1 MIEMLLEREPS
12 QWFAVWFA
20 PVCGLV
26 SIIGLFIC
34 AATSIRYSQE
44 KLVLRYP
51 LRKKREVYWWEI
63 ERVEVVP
70 VKEQVRVWKTLRL
83 YTQGRVYKLN
93 LARLRRGRDGFM
105 TELYQMAERY
115 EIPCVKMK
123 A

>member
-1 MIEMLLEREPS
+1 MER
-12 QWFAVWFA
+12 
-20 PVCGLV
+20 
-26 SIIGLFIC
+26 
-34 AATSIRYSQE
+34 
-44 KLVLRYP
+44 
-51 LRKKREVYWWEI
+51 
-63 ERVEVVP
+63 VP
-70 VKEQVRVWKTLRL
+70 VKGQVRVWKTLRL